1 MSVDHIPFNRIT
13 FALPVQPFKVTAFIS
28 TQERLPA
35 VTEFVLRLLHTC
47 GRVSLAAF
55 RDYFGFSE
63 AEALSVIESLDRQGY
78 VTLYEDQLTLSEEMR
93 QRFESS
99 PDDCPWVTKLKR
111 RTDIVPF
118 DLLTFSM
125 LGRAEFAF
133 ATANWVKLNP
143 PPELV
148 GNSLEKARRAYR
160 ENFARIERDTARS
173 RGEERERSYGVHSI
187 ESVEARKPGFVP
199 LTVSLEV
206 DANNTVTARLPN
218 EFEAGASLEL
228 LTEFRECVAAS
239 LEANSQEVDDGV
251 QEFLTMFELD
261 FMRPYALGRDLNAHK
276 LATDIERGLRAPV
289 GVQPLFGGTYLKR
302 NRDVVLS
309 HLHEVRGGHR
319 GQPTF
324 QSSLGWLAPDY
335 ALWGRGDDFK
345 QCVDSFRKA
354 IRNTGKGDD
363 LYIFDRAEERQEQ
376 SVRSKYSGTGL
387 VELHLIRPSSLAL
400 AARWHAS
407 LELMLYPGRF
417 TVALLHAALPSS
429 PGARVPLGFISTL
442 PKHLQLV
449 HQLMLDAGNGN
460 RYAGRWSPSR
470 DSGPGRPQALF
481 DACPF
486 LAYSDIQLSS
496 SP

>member
-1 MSVDHIPFNRIT
+1 MSIDHIPFNRIT

-78 VTLYEDQLTLSEEMR
+78 VTLSEDQLTLSEEMR

-111 RTDIVPF
+111 RTDVVPF

-160 ENFARIERDTARS
+160 ESFARIERETARL

-206 DANNTVTARLPN
+206 DAKNAVTARLPN

-228 LTEFRECVAAS
+228 LAEFRECIAAS
-239 LEANSQEVDDGV
+239 LEANSQGVEDGV

-261 FMRPYALGRDLNAHK
+261 FLRPYALEADLNAHK
-276 LATDIERGLRAPV
+276 LATDVERGLSAPA
-289 GVQPLFGGTYLKR
+289 GIQPLFGGTYLKR
-302 NRDVVLS
+302 NRDAVLS
-309 HLHEVRGGHR
+309 HLHEARGGHK

-376 SVRSKYSGTGL
+376 PVRSKYAGTGL
-387 VELHLIRPSSLAL
+387 VELHLLRPPLTAPS
-400 AARWHAS
+400 ARWHAS
-407 LELMLYPGRF
+407 LELMLYPARF
-417 TVALLHAALPSS
+417 AVALLHAALPSS
-429 PGARVPLGFISTL
+429 PGARVPFGFISTR
-442 PKHLQLV
+442 PKHLRLV
-449 HQLMLDAGNGN
+449 HQLMLDAGNGS

-470 DSGPGRPQALF
+470 DGAPSRPQALF

-486 LAYSDIQLSS
+486 LAYSDIQLPS